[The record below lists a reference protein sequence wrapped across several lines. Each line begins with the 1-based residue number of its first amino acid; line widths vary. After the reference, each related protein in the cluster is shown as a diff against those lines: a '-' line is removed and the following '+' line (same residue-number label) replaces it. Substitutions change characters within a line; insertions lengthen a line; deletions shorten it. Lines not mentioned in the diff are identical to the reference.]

1 MTEEYSLPL
10 WIEITTVI
18 VVGALA
24 LSAGIL
30 IVIWLTEPID
40 MTEEERKD
48 EYK

>member
-1 MTEEYSLPL
+1 MNEQYGLPL
-10 WIEITTVI
+10 WLEIATVI

-30 IVIWLTEPID
+30 IVIWLTEPVD

-48 EYK
+48 EH